1 MEVDESSRDTVV
13 PGMPV
18 TVRLETLKNSEKKNV
33 VVSEEIM
40 NSVSVVLAATSRATT
55 SVIAAK

>member
-1 MEVDESSRDTVV
+1 MEVDERSRDTVV